1 LPEPKD
7 DERPLGRA
15 LWSGSISFGLVTVPV
30 ELYSASRGRPA
41 ALRMLGPEGRPLA
54 RQYVCPRDDRVVE
67 GDDLARGYEVSG
79 GEFVVVTDEE
89 LEALAPRRSREISL
103 ERFVPRGD
111 VDPAYCVKSYFLVP
125 GAEQTKAYRLLAETM
140 EASDRAGIA
149 EFVMRGKAYAVAIF
163 AERGILRA
171 ETLRFGDEVR
181 APRDLGLPAPGKPRP
196 AQVKAMAKRVSAL
209 AAPALDERELRDEE
223 AERLLALARRKHS
236 RGEDVVE
243 APEEAP
249 PPDEEGGGEV
259 IDLMALLR
267 RRLRERGR
275 AGAKRAGA
283 RKKPASRARRA
294 KRATR
299 PRRRGGASR
308 S

>member
-1 LPEPKD
+1 MPEAKED
-7 DERPLGRA
+7 ARPLGRS

-54 RQYVCPRDDRVVE
+54 RQYVCPRDEKPVE
-67 GDDLARGYEVSG
+67 NDELVRGYEVRD
-79 GEFVVVTDEE
+79 GEYVVVTDEE

-103 ERFVPRGD
+103 DRFVPRAD
-111 VDPAYCVKSYFLVP
+111 VDPAYCVRSYFLVP

-149 EFVMRGKAYAVAIF
+149 EFVMRGRSYAVAIF
-163 AERGILRA
+163 AERGLLRA

-181 APRDLGLPAPGKPRP
+181 TPRQLGLPAAGRARP
-196 AQVKAMAKRVSAL
+196 AQVKAMAKRLSAL
-209 AAPALDERELRDEE
+209 AEPALDERELRDEE
-223 AERLLALARRKHS
+223 ADKLLALARRKYE

-243 APEEAP
+243 APEEAL
-249 PPDEEGGGEV
+249 PDEGEGGEV

-267 RRLRERGR
+267 QRMRERG
-275 AGAKRAGA
+275 GAKRAGA
-283 RKKPASRARRA
+283 RKKPAARTKRA
-294 KRATR
+294 KRAMR

>member
-1 LPEPKD
+1 LPEREAD
-7 DERPLGRA
+7 ARPLGRS

-54 RQYVCPRDDRVVE
+54 RQYVCPRDEQVVE
-67 GDDLARGYEVSG
+67 SDELARGYEVRD
-79 GEFVVVTDEE
+79 GEYVLVTDEE

-149 EFVMRGKAYAVAIF
+149 EFVMRGKSYAVAIF
-163 AERGILRA
+163 ADGGLLRA

-181 APRDLGLPAPGKPRP
+181 TPRELGLPAAGKPRP

-209 AAPALDERELRDEE
+209 AERALDERELRDEE
-223 AERLLALARRKHS
+223 SERLLALSRRKYE

-243 APEEAP
+243 APEETP
-249 PPDEEGGGEV
+249 PEGDEEGGEV
-259 IDLMALLR
+259 VDLMAVLR
-267 RRLRERGR
+267 RRMRERGR
-275 AGAKRAGA
+275 GGAKRSAA
-283 RKKPASRARRA
+283 RKKPAARA
-294 KRATR
+294 KRAT
-299 PRRRGGASR
+299 RRRGGASR